1 MGGDK
6 VISSPITMDQRSS
19 VEIKEKS
26 VVLRLFSKVKAPL
39 EMVSV
44 VNIIGFIFQPFW
56 DCVELA
62 KAATTL
68 VSLPGSEENKVGFN
82 LKQLTNMKICWKGS
96 AHEKHQVFTVKSVRP
111 IQPTQSRIITTC
123 TKTLEDGSTM
133 QVTKSTP
140 APGFASLQKFL
151 FYAVRNLIC
160 FAKECLHKDKL
171 DLSDFAMLFAKI
183 DILTYTPSNIAMPKN
198 ETGGLAVKGK
208 QYYSMFMYLVKINP
222 DIRMEC
228 GGTWDLNNL
237 DKYME
242 AAKTSKVIYDAAM
255 YEKTKDP
262 RYLEGAVSAPPT
274 PK

>member
-1 MGGDK
+1 
-6 VISSPITMDQRSS
+6 MDQRSS

-26 VVLRLFSKVKAPL
+26 VVLKLFSKVKAPL

-56 DCVELA
+56 DCVESA
-62 KAATTL
+62 NTATML
-68 VSLPGSEENKVGFN
+68 VSLPGSTESKVGFN

-111 IQPTQSRIITTC
+111 IEPIKSRIITTC
-123 TKTLEDGSTM
+123 TKPLGDGLTLR
-133 QVTKSTP
+133 VTKSTP
-140 APGFASLQKFL
+140 APGFASPQRFL
-151 FYAVRNLIC
+151 FHAVKNLIC

-183 DILTYTPSNIAMPKN
+183 DMLTYTPSNTAMPKN
-198 ETGGLAVKGK
+198 ETGGLVVKGI

-237 DKYME
+237 EAHME

-255 YEKTKDP
+255 YKKTKDP